1 MTTIREVLVRT
12 EQTLETA
19 KHGFDD
25 LVSSNKTRRF
35 TGLRNLIVFGRSV
48 TFVLQ
53 NLRTAVGKERF
64 DAWYEPHQESMK
76 QDVVMKYFVK
86 LRNELEK
93 QGRLPVS
100 TSARIHNF
108 SSDMISQYK
117 KPPGTVGFFIG
128 DQLGGSGFEVELP
141 DGSKEKYYVEI
152 PASVAEV
159 TQHFNELPVPDDD
172 ELKSKTIEQ
181 LSEHFLKSLEAL
193 LDKAR
198 KEFLDQDTQIING
211 RRLPPYMRV
220 VK

>member
-1 MTTIREVLVRT
+1 MESISEVLVRT

-25 LVSSNKTRRF
+25 LVSKNKVRRF

-53 NLRTAVGKERF
+53 NLKSVIGKDRF
-64 DAWYEPHQESMK
+64 DSWYEPHQESMK

-100 TSARIHNF
+100 SSARIHNF
-108 SSDMISQYK
+108 SSDMISKYK
-117 KPPGTVGFFIG
+117 QPPGTVGFFIG

-141 DGSKEKYYVEI
+141 DGTKEKYYVEI
-152 PASVAEV
+152 PSSVAEV
-159 TQHFNELPVPDDD
+159 TQHFNELPVPDDN
-172 ELKSKTIEQ
+172 ELKAQTIEQ
-181 LSEHFLKSLEAL
+181 LSEYFLNTLEAL
-193 LDKAR
+193 LDNAR
-198 KEFLDQDTQIING
+198 KEFLEQETQTVNG
-211 RRLPPYMRV
+211 RRLPPFIRV

>member
-1 MTTIREVLVRT
+1 METINEVLVRT

-25 LVSSNKTRRF
+25 LVSKNKVRRF

-53 NLRTAVGKERF
+53 NLKSVVGKDRF
-64 DAWYEPHQESMK
+64 DSWYEPHQESMK

-100 TSARIHNF
+100 SSARIHNF
-108 SSDMISQYK
+108 SSDMISKYK
-117 KPPGTVGFFIG
+117 QPPGTVGFFIG

-141 DGSKEKYYVEI
+141 DGTKEKYYVEI
-152 PASVAEV
+152 PSSVAEV
-159 TQHFNELPVPDDD
+159 TQHFNELPVPDDN
-172 ELKSKTIEQ
+172 ELKAQTIEQ
-181 LSEHFLKSLEAL
+181 LSEYFLNTLEGL
-193 LDKAR
+193 LDNAR
-198 KEFLDQDTQIING
+198 KEFLEQETQIVNG
-211 RRLPPYMRV
+211 RRLPPFIRV

>member
-1 MTTIREVLVRT
+1 MESISEVLVRT

-25 LVSSNKTRRF
+25 LVSKNKVRRF

-53 NLRTAVGKERF
+53 NLKSVVGKDRF
-64 DAWYEPHQESMK
+64 DSWYEPHQESMK

-100 TSARIHNF
+100 SSARIHNF
-108 SSDMISQYK
+108 SSDMISKYK
-117 KPPGTVGFFIG
+117 QPPGTVGFFIG

-141 DGSKEKYYVEI
+141 DGTKEKYYVEI
-152 PASVAEV
+152 PSSVAEV
-159 TQHFNELPVPDDD
+159 TQHFNELPVPDDN
-172 ELKSKTIEQ
+172 ELKAQTIEQ
-181 LSEHFLKSLEAL
+181 LSEFFLNTLEAL
-193 LDKAR
+193 LDNAR
-198 KEFLDQDTQIING
+198 KEFLEQETQTVNG
-211 RRLPPYMRV
+211 RRLPPFIRV

>member
-1 MTTIREVLVRT
+1 MESISEVLVRT

-25 LVSSNKTRRF
+25 LVSKNKVRRF

-53 NLRTAVGKERF
+53 NLKSVVGKDRF
-64 DAWYEPHQESMK
+64 DSWYEPHQESMK

-100 TSARIHNF
+100 SSARIHNF
-108 SSDMISQYK
+108 SSDMISKYK
-117 KPPGTVGFFIG
+117 QPPGTVGFFIG

-152 PASVAEV
+152 PSSVAEV
-159 TQHFNELPVPDDD
+159 TQHFNELPVPDDN
-172 ELKSKTIEQ
+172 ELKAQTIEQ
-181 LSEHFLKSLEAL
+181 LSEYFLNTLEAL
-193 LDKAR
+193 LDNAR
-198 KEFLDQDTQIING
+198 KEFLEQETQTVNG
-211 RRLPPYMRV
+211 RRLPPFIRV